1 MHRWPFKFQ
10 QVSRGDSGRFIPY
23 LLRDSLGPFSHMI
36 TNFDTNSAEYRE
48 RMQVVI
54 DELQSESDR
63 TVAIVGGA
71 WVEEGL
77 VGLLQAAFQP
87 ELADWKKIAGTFGSL
102 SAFATKIDLAFLL
115 RLVSRQVAKDLT
127 TIREI
132 RNDFAHNI
140 VHKKTKDRLS
150 FEEQGIRR
158 KCLTLGCV
166 EHLKLTDPRQAF
178 IRACAVLNADFK
190 SMQMFVQVPHLG
202 TVMTHNE
209 AR

>member
-1 MHRWPFKFQ
+1 
-10 QVSRGDSGRFIPY
+10 
-23 LLRDSLGPFSHMI
+23 MI
-36 TNFDTNSAEYRE
+36 TNSDTNSAEYRE

-87 ELADWKKIAGTFGSL
+87 DLTDWKKIAGTFGSL

-127 TIREI
+127 NIREI

-140 VHKKTKDRLS
+140 VHKKTNDRLS

-158 KCLTLGCV
+158 KCLSLGCV

-178 IRACAVLNADFK
+178 IRACAVLNADFQ

-202 TVMTHNE
+202 TAMTHNE